1 MKQIIMTLLIVK
13 NNGVGNDSGKKRKY
27 YQNKEIMKKFINK
40 IIFIYFFIFIY
51 KIFLF

>member
-27 YQNKEIMKKFINK
+27 YQNKEIMKKFINE
-40 IIFIYFFIFIY
+40 IHNIYLLFY
-51 KIFLF
+51 FLL